1 MSVCQLSASDR
12 GSGGDVAE
20 EVAEDVGGEVGGV
33 AGPAGAEAGRDE
45 PVWGGE
51 AEADMNGHYV
61 GPAMRENKAR
71 CKGGGF
77 T

>member
-1 MSVCQLSASDR
+1 M
-12 GSGGDVAE
+12 
-20 EVAEDVGGEVGGV
+20 

-45 PVWGGE
+45 PGWGGE

-77 T
+77 MSAIGPLCASGGTLY